1 MTVYTDVFTSSNIY
15 ASEVS
20 YAELALSANTTLV
33 WPLDAQPNTPVVA
46 KIMDVT
52 ASGSYSITMPSA
64 ISASDGETVLF
75 NNVAATTFTVK
86 DSSGTTLLT
95 VASGEQWQLY
105 LVSNATVA
113 GAWRT
118 YQFAAGTST
127 ANAGGLAGYGIKA
140 LTTTLNQKVDV
151 IAKSS
156 NYTLITADRASLVN
170 WTGGLGAL
178 TLSAAATLGAD
189 WFVHVRN
196 SGVGSFTLATA
207 ETIDGLAN
215 KTFDP
220 GDAATI
226 VCDGSAFYT
235 VGFGQ
240 DVQFLFDHTVID
252 VTGGGVYTLTG
263 SELNRISYEFTGVL
277 GAARTIIVPATVQQY
292 WIANSTTG
300 ADLTVKTTSQV
311 SATLLPAGQRSIYY
325 CNGTDIISAVT
336 ADISGAVSGGAF

>member
-20 YAELALSANTTLV
+20 YAELALTANTTLV
-33 WPLDAQPNTPVVA
+33 WPLDAQPDTPVVA

-52 ASGSYSITMPSA
+52 ASGAYSITMPSA

-86 DSSGTTLLT
+86 DSTGTTLLT

-105 LVSNATVA
+105 LVSNTTSA
-113 GAWRT
+113 GVWRT

-140 LTTTLNQKVDV
+140 LSTTLNQKIDV
-151 IAKSS
+151 TAKSS
-156 NYTLITADRASLVN
+156 NYTLVAADRASLIN
-170 WTGGLGAL
+170 WTGGSGTL
-178 TLSAAATLGAD
+178 TLTAAATLEAD
-189 WFVHVRN
+189 WFVHIRN

-207 ETIDGLAN
+207 ETIDGVVS

-226 VCDGSAFYT
+226 VCNGSAFYT

-240 DVQFLFDHTVID
+240 DVSFLFDHTVID
-252 VTGGGVYTLTG
+252 VTGNSNYTLTG
-263 SELNRISYEFTGVL
+263 SELNRISYEFIGVL
-277 GAARTIIVPATVQQY
+277 GAAVSVIVPATVQQY
-292 WIANSTTG
+292 WVANSTTG
-300 ADLTVKTTSQV
+300 ADLTIKTAAQV
-311 SATLLPAGQRSIYY
+311 SATLLPSGQRSIYY

-336 ADISGAVSGGAF
+336 AAISGTVSGGTF